1 MARYHVRC
9 RKCEARRVFKLHP
22 DEYRR
27 VPVCVSCGAK
37 SWRIDNWMNTRD
49 TKATSCTCSGYVA
62 LTHRAPWPH
71 LIGSPYC
78 WYRKD
83 GSQRMPGDADFK
95 DYLLEQNSWQNLP
108 IAA

>member
-9 RKCEARRVFKLHP
+9 RKCETRHVFKMMP

-27 VPVCVSCGAK
+27 IPSCRSCGEK
-37 SWRIDNWMNTRD
+37 SFRIDRWMNTRD
-49 TKATSCTCSGYVA
+49 TKATACSCNGYVV

-71 LIGSPYC
+71 RIGSPYC

-83 GSQRMPGDADFK
+83 GTQRMPGDADFK
-95 DYLLEQNSWQNLP
+95 DYQLEQ
-108 IAA
+108 AA